1 MSPFNK
7 MDSVREEAKRK
18 QKERADEANKA
29 MGLTSHGQYRTAT
42 PISSNPSSDSEKPGP
57 SKAKKWATVKTGHG
71 RKLRKTKK
79 TRRHR
84 KTGRK

>member
-1 MSPFNK
+1 

-42 PISSNPSSDSEKPGP
+42 PVSSNPSSDSEKPAP
-57 SKAKKWATVKTGHG
+57 KKWATVKTSQGRS